1 MINDGYDR
9 LAMHILTRTVQD
21 AQGFSLI
28 KKDGEVIKRTKK
40 KSAPAWEYMQT
51 KNFVFWCDFLDM
63 DSKAIVML
71 VGERR

>member
-1 MINDGYDR
+1 MIRDGYDR
-9 LAMHILTRTVQD
+9 LAIHILTKVIQE

-28 KKDGEVIKRTKK
+28 KKGGDVIKRTKK

-51 KNFVFWCDFLDM
+51 DNFVFWCDFLDM
-63 DSKAIVML
+63 DSKVIVTL